1 MVWWLVVCFEDRSE
15 RDKNK
20 RNVFLMCLGT
30 VCTDMMMMGCVC
42 VCDGPYTV
50 YTLLLLLLLF
60 QRFCVNDKRQTFPY
74 PGHAF
79 KDVFKE
85 CVAQPILYTKGYVPR
100 SICWSLRDIGGY

>member
-30 VCTDMMMMGCVC
+30 VCTDMMMMGFVC

-50 YTLLLLLLLF
+50 YTLLLLMLAIFFTPLDF
-60 QRFCVNDKRQTFPY
+60 
-74 PGHAF
+74 
-79 KDVFKE
+79 
-85 CVAQPILYTKGYVPR
+85 
-100 SICWSLRDIGGY
+100 S

>member
-50 YTLLLLLLLF
+50 YTLLLRLLLF
-60 QRFCVNDKRQTFPY
+60 R
-74 PGHAF
+74 
-79 KDVFKE
+79 
-85 CVAQPILYTKGYVPR
+85 R
-100 SICWSLRDIGGY
+100 SIPLVPTQKKSEAYRGTLFVSQNNRELEAR

>member
-60 QRFCVNDKRQTFPY
+60 QRFLKFFFLKQFLCGVFTE
-74 PGHAF
+74 GHNKNKVDHKLLLNASR
-79 KDVFKE
+79 
-85 CVAQPILYTKGYVPR
+85 LWR
-100 SICWSLRDIGGY
+100 NGGKLG

>member
-20 RNVFLMCLGT
+20 RNFFLMCLGT

-60 QRFCVNDKRQTFPY
+60 RRFFARPVYYSEGVNMYEHNELSHIRY
-74 PGHAF
+74 VH
-79 KDVFKE
+79 
-85 CVAQPILYTKGYVPR
+85 VPR
-100 SICWSLRDIGGY
+100 YNRCPSPIRSR

>member
-30 VCTDMMMMGCVC
+30 VCTDMMMMGFVC

-60 QRFCVNDKRQTFPY
+60 RRFFERR
-74 PGHAF
+74 
-79 KDVFKE
+79 
-85 CVAQPILYTKGYVPR
+85 R
-100 SICWSLRDIGGY
+100 SAVITARYFFCHSAVRR